1 MTKQNILTRGK
12 KVQANQLALDGRF
25 EEACTLY
32 QAVSKIDPSDVEVWA
47 KLGATQYRLGRYLEA
62 EASARRALKLAPNL
76 AFAQHTLALA
86 MQGQGKLDDAATLLE
101 HALAQQPNSAETITN
116 LARLREQQGRVQES
130 FGLYHRALD
139 LQPDSAYVQAKRAEL
154 LEKAGQVEEAEA
166 ILASSLAREPGH
178 PVLNLVAARLDRRA
192 GRHAQAVTRLESVL
206 NQPAARESSAEIH
219 LLLGQL
225 HDRLG
230 NTDKVLPH
238 LIEGKRRVAL
248 ATDPNGQSRTRFLA
262 RIETARAWMSGNL
275 ATSPPAAFQDKA
287 PIFLVGFP
295 RSGTTLLEQILDSH
309 PCLQTLEEKPMA
321 EVLEQAFLNLTGG
334 GPEALANLSEPQLA
348 HLRQVYWT
356 EAERLL
362 DRQPGTLLV
371 DKLPLNI
378 VRLPMLWRVFPEARF
393 ILAIRHPCDVAL
405 SCLMQN
411 FGHNDAMAG
420 LVSLDSIAQIYSR
433 VMGSWL
439 DYAAHLPLHSHQ
451 VRYEDLITNLED
463 EARSLLDFLGVG
475 WDDAVLGHTRH
486 AQERAL
492 INTPSYHQVTQ
503 PIYQHARY
511 RWKRYQT
518 AFTPILPTLQ
528 PFIEQFGYSETD
540 SIPEA
545 SAHTDRGHAL

>member
-12 KVQANQLALDGRF
+12 KAQANQLALDGRF

-32 QAVSKIDPSDVEVWA
+32 QAVSRTDPSDVEVWA
-47 KLGATQYRLGRYLEA
+47 KLGATQYRLGRYPDA
-62 EASARRALKLAPNL
+62 EASTRRALKLDPHL
-76 AFAQHTLALA
+76 TFAQHTLALA
-86 MQGQGKLDDAATLLE
+86 LQGQGKLDDAAALLE
-101 HALAQQPNSAETITN
+101 RALTQQPNSAETITN
-116 LARLREQQGRVQES
+116 LARLREQQGRTQEA
-130 FGLYHRALD
+130 FELYHRALD
-139 LQPDSAYVQAKRAEL
+139 LQPDSAYIQAKRAEL
-154 LEKAGQVEEAEA
+154 LEKAGQEEEAEA
-166 ILASSLAREPGH
+166 ILARGLAREPGH
-178 PVLNLVAARLDRRA
+178 PVLNLVAARVDRRA
-192 GRHAQAVTRLESVL
+192 GRHAQAVTRLESIL
-206 NQPAARESSAEIH
+206 NLPAAQESRAEIH

-230 NTDKVLPH
+230 NTDKALPH

-248 ATDPNGQSRTRFLA
+248 ATDPKGQSRSRFLD
-262 RIETARAWMSGNL
+262 RIETARAWMSDNL
-275 ATSPPAAFQDKA
+275 ATPPSAVTQDEA

-309 PCLQTLEEKPMA
+309 PRLQTLEEKPMA

-334 GPEALANLSEPQLA
+334 GPDALANLSEPQLT

-378 VRLPMLWRVFPEARF
+378 VRVPLLWRVFPDARF
-393 ILAIRHPCDVAL
+393 ILAIRHPCDVTL

-420 LVSLDSIAQIYSR
+420 LVSLDSIAQIYAR

-439 DYAAHLPLHSHQ
+439 DYAARLPLHWHQ

-486 AQERAL
+486 ARERAL

-511 RWKRYQT
+511 RWKRYQS
-518 AFTPILPTLQ
+518 AFTPILPSLQ
-528 PFIEQFGYSETD
+528 PFIQQFGYSEIG
-540 SIPEA
+540 SAPESPA
-545 SAHTDRGHAL
+545 SN

>member
-32 QAVSKIDPSDVEVWA
+32 QVVSRTDPSDVEVWA
-47 KLGATQYRLGRYLEA
+47 KLGATQYRLGRYPEA
-62 EASARRALKLAPNL
+62 EASARRALKLAPHL

-86 MQGQGKLDDAATLLE
+86 LQGQGKLDDAAALLE

-130 FGLYHRALD
+130 FELYHRALD

-166 ILASSLAREPGH
+166 ILARGLAREPGH

-192 GRHAQAVTRLESVL
+192 GRHAQAVTRLESIL
-206 NQPAARESSAEIH
+206 YLPAAQESRAEIH

-248 ATDPNGQSRTRFLA
+248 TTDPNGQSRSRFLA
-262 RIETARAWMSGNL
+262 RIETARAWMSDNL
-275 ATSPPAAFQDKA
+275 ATPPSAVAQDKT

-309 PCLQTLEEKPMA
+309 PRLQTLEEKPMA

-334 GPEALANLSEPQLA
+334 GPDALANLSEPQLA
-348 HLRQVYWT
+348 HLREVYWT

-378 VRLPMLWRVFPEARF
+378 VRIPLLWRVFPEARF

-433 VMGSWL
+433 VMGNWL
-439 DYAAHLPLHSHQ
+439 DYAARLPLHWHR

-463 EARSLLDFLGVG
+463 EAHSLLDFLGVD
-475 WDDAVLGHTRH
+475 WDDAVLSHTRH

-528 PFIEQFGYSETD
+528 PFIRQFGYSEAD
-540 SIPEA
+540 AIPEA
-545 SAHTDRGHAL
+545 STPH

>member
-12 KVQANQLALDGRF
+12 KAQANQLALDGRF

-32 QAVSKIDPSDVEVWA
+32 QAVSRTDPSDVEVWA
-47 KLGATQYRLGRYLEA
+47 KLGATQYRLGRYPDA
-62 EASARRALKLAPNL
+62 EASTRRALKLDPHL
-76 AFAQHTLALA
+76 TFAQHTLALA
-86 MQGQGKLDDAATLLE
+86 LQGQGKLDDAAALLE
-101 HALAQQPNSAETITN
+101 RALTQQPNSAETITN
-116 LARLREQQGRVQES
+116 LARLREQQGRTQEA
-130 FGLYHRALD
+130 FELYHRALD
-139 LQPDSAYVQAKRAEL
+139 LQPDSAYIQAKRAEL
-154 LEKAGQVEEAEA
+154 LEKAGQEEEAEA
-166 ILASSLAREPGH
+166 ILARGLAREPGH
-178 PVLNLVAARLDRRA
+178 PVLNLVAARVDRRA
-192 GRHAQAVTRLESVL
+192 GRHAQAVTRLESIL
-206 NQPAARESSAEIH
+206 NLPAAQESRAEIH

-230 NTDKVLPH
+230 NTDKALPH

-248 ATDPNGQSRTRFLA
+248 ATDPKGQSRSRFLD
-262 RIETARAWMSGNL
+262 RIETARAWMSDNL
-275 ATSPPAAFQDKA
+275 ATPPSAVAQDEA

-309 PCLQTLEEKPMA
+309 PRLQTLEEKPMA

-334 GPEALANLSEPQLA
+334 GPDALANLSEPQLT

-378 VRLPMLWRVFPEARF
+378 VRVPLLWRVFPDARF
-393 ILAIRHPCDVAL
+393 ILAIRHPCDVTL

-420 LVSLDSIAQIYSR
+420 LVSLDSIAQIYAR

-439 DYAAHLPLHSHQ
+439 DYAARLPLHWHQ

-486 AQERAL
+486 ARERAL

-511 RWKRYQT
+511 RWKRYQS
-518 AFTPILPTLQ
+518 AFTPILPSLQ
-528 PFIEQFGYSETD
+528 PFIQQFGYSEIG
-540 SIPEA
+540 SAPESPA
-545 SAHTDRGHAL
+545 SN

>member
-32 QAVSKIDPSDVEVWA
+32 QAVGRIDPSDVEVWA
-47 KLGATQYRLGRYLEA
+47 KLGATQYRLGRYPEA
-62 EASARRALKLAPNL
+62 ETSARRALKLAPHL

-86 MQGQGKLDDAATLLE
+86 LQGQGKLDDASALLE
-101 HALAQQPNSAETITN
+101 HALTQQPNSAETITN
-116 LARLREQQGRVQES
+116 LARLREQQGRTQEA
-130 FGLYHRALD
+130 FELYHRALD
-139 LQPDSAYVQAKRAEL
+139 LQPDSAYIQAKRAEL

-166 ILASSLAREPGH
+166 ILSRGLAREPGH
-178 PVLNLVAARLDRRA
+178 PILNLVAARVDRRA
-192 GRHAQAVTRLESVL
+192 GRHMQAVTRLENIL
-206 NQPAARESSAEIH
+206 NLPAAQESRAEIH

-230 NTDKVLPH
+230 NTDKALPH

-248 ATDPNGQSRTRFLA
+248 ATDPKGHSRSRFLA
-262 RIETARAWMSGNL
+262 RIETASAWTSDDL
-275 ATSPPAAFQDKA
+275 ATPPSAVAQDEA

-309 PCLQTLEEKPMA
+309 PRLQTLEEKPMA

-334 GPEALANLSEPQLA
+334 GPDALANLSEPQLA
-348 HLRQVYWT
+348 HLRQVYWS

-378 VRLPMLWRVFPEARF
+378 VRVPLLWRVFPEARF
-393 ILAIRHPCDVAL
+393 ILALRHPCDVTL

-439 DYAAHLPLHSHQ
+439 DYAAHLPLHWHQ
-451 VRYEDLITNLED
+451 VRYEDLITNLET
-463 EARSLLDFLGVG
+463 EARSLLDFLGLG

-486 AQERAL
+486 AQERTL

-511 RWKRYQT
+511 RWKRYAEEFQPVM
-518 AFTPILPTLQ
+518 ATLQ
-528 PFIEQFGYSETD
+528 PFIDRFGYQE
-540 SIPEA
+540 
-545 SAHTDRGHAL
+545 